1 VIAILVT
8 GRTFKVVFVGD
19 AATGKTS
26 LILKNADSAFRED
39 YIPTICANI
48 SAKNYE
54 FDGSSVKLL
63 MWDIAGQEGFKKV
76 RDQYYAGA
84 AGAFI
89 VYDVSRIKT
98 FQTVRSWFEDLRKF
112 ISNSFQLTLL
122 GNKLDLPRE
131 VKRDDGEKLAKE
143 VGADFVE
150 TSAKTGENVKTA
162 FASMAKKL
170 LAQPLPD
177 PQKKQK

>member
-1 VIAILVT
+1 
-8 GRTFKVVFVGD
+8 
-19 AATGKTS
+19 
-26 LILKNADSAFRED
+26 
-39 YIPTICANI
+39 
-48 SAKNYE
+48 
-54 FDGSSVKLL
+54 

-76 RDQYYAGA
+76 RDQYYTGA

-98 FQTVRSWFEDLRKF
+98 FQTIRSWFEDLHKF

-122 GNKLDLPRE
+122 GNKVDLPRE
-131 VKRDDGEKLAKE
+131 VKREDGEKLAKE

-150 TSAKTGENVKTA
+150 TSAKTGENVKTV